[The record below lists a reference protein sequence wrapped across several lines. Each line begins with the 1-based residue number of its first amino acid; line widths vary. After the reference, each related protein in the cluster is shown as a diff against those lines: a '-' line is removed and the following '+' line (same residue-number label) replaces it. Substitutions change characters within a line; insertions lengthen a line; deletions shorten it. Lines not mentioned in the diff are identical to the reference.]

1 MAAHTKR
8 RFADIEVGSV
18 AESRT
23 LTVDADEML
32 AFARR
37 YDPQYFHTDAV
48 AARKSIF
55 GDVIASGIYTMALW
69 RQLDHEICGDIDWIC
84 GVAWEN
90 VRFAHPVRGGDRL
103 RARAEC
109 AVKRLSR
116 KDPDRGIVEYR
127 YSLLNQLEQV
137 VFSCRSINLIRV

>member
-1 MAAHTKR
+1 MIASSKR
-8 RFADIEVGSV
+8 RFADLEIGSV

-23 LTVDADEML
+23 LTVDVEEML

-37 YDPQYFHTDAV
+37 YDPQYFHTDTI
-48 AARKSIF
+48 AARESIF
-55 GDVIASGIYTMALW
+55 GNVIASGIYTMALW
-69 RQLDHEICGDIDWIC
+69 RQLDHEICGDIDWIA

-109 AVKRLSR
+109 ASKRLSR
-116 KDPDRGIVEYR
+116 KHPDRGIVEYR
-127 YSLLNQLEQV
+127 YSLLNQDERV

>member
-8 RFADIEVGSV
+8 RFAEIQVGEV
-18 AESRT
+18 AESKP
-23 LTVDADEML
+23 LTVDTNEML

-37 YDPQYFHTDAV
+37 YDPQYFHTDSL
-48 AARKSIF
+48 AARESIF

-69 RQLDHEICGDIDWIC
+69 RQLDHQICGDIDWIC

-90 VRFAHPVRGGDRL
+90 VRFSHPVRGGDQL

-109 AVKRLSR
+109 AGKRRSR
-116 KDPDRGIVEYR
+116 KHADRGIVEFH
-127 YSLLNQLEQV
+127 YSLLNQTDQV
-137 VFSCRSINLIRV
+137 VFTCRSINLIRA